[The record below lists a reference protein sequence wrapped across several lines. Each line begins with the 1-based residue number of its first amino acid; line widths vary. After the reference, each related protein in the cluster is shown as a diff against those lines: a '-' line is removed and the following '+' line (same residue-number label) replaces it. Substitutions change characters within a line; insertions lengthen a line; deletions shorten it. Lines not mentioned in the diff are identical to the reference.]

1 MRKQWNWICLICAV
15 LLPVA
20 YWGTVRA
27 MFIPEGR
34 ETSED
39 AFWHVAAGRR
49 SLTEMVDRKFPLTLS
64 VWRDHYA
71 DKELMFHLLIKGW
84 GAVEKLFSSS
94 PLSPPFTGASCLFML
109 LFFGMFVTAAHSLG
123 TAPPKILL
131 ASLLCGMLIPNFTYR
146 LMMLRPH
153 VLSMALMMGAVALLA
168 QGPRSR
174 AARFGIF
181 GLGFLYAWSYS
192 SPHLLC
198 VTAFLFGI
206 GYFSREKLRGF
217 LPFVLSVAGVFCGL
231 LIHPQSPNTFL
242 IWKVQALDALLAPLA
257 GNSIQL
263 PFARELLPPRF
274 HWLLLAL
281 PALAAVY
288 FCLMGLIRIREKE
301 SWKEMPPNLLALGC
315 CTLFWTGA
323 MCVVSIRPVEYAVP
337 MICLTG
343 FPLLDHL
350 RERGLFRCLSHT
362 GAVWG
367 GVAALIVLCGVYTT
381 QNCVENLK
389 IWCSPSP
396 QELAEA
402 LRKHV
407 PAGAK
412 VVNIVWSDFPYL
424 SFAAPEYEY
433 AWALDPMFSYAYDPE
448 RTEELGRFGR
458 DGRRRR
464 PGKLAAL
471 MDADYAVVVFDTNVV
486 GRFLERSGWR
496 PLYRG
501 KDGWLF
507 RLR

>member
-1 MRKQWNWICLICAV
+1 MRELLRNRKTGIPLLLAV
-15 LLPVA
+15 LLPA
-20 YWGTVRA
+20 ILFSTVRA
-27 MFIPEGR
+27 VFTPYGQEN
-34 ETSED
+34 SED
-39 AFWHVAAGRR
+39 AFWHAAAGRR
-49 SLTEMVDRKFPLTLS
+49 SVSEMVSKTFPLTLS
-64 VWRDHYA
+64 VWRDHFA
-71 DKELMFHLLIKGW
+71 DKELVFHFLLKGYCGIKS
-84 GAVEKLFSSS
+84 LFHSEVF
-94 PLSPPFTGASCLFML
+94 PPFNGAAAFFIF
-109 LFFGMFVTAAHSLG
+109 LFFIAFVTAAHSLG
-123 TAPPKILL
+123 ISPPNVLL
-131 ASLLCGMLIPNFTYR
+131 ASLLCGAFLPNFSYR
-146 LMMLRPH
+146 LLMMRPH
-153 VLSMALMMGAVALLA
+153 VFSMALMMFAVAILGK
-168 QGPRSR
+168 GPAGRR
-174 AARFGIF
+174 TCAWMF
-181 GLGFLYAWSYS
+181 GLSFLYAWSYS
-192 SPHLLC
+192 SPHLVC
-198 VTAFLFGI
+198 ITAFLFGI
-206 GYFSREKLRGF
+206 AYWIHNRWKAFSAFGA
-217 LPFVLSVAGVFCGL
+217 SVAGV
-231 LIHPQSPNTFL
+231 
-242 IWKVQALDALLAPLA
+242 
-257 GNSIQL
+257 
-263 PFARELLPPRF
+263 ARELLPPRF
-274 HWLLLAL
+274 RWILLAL
-281 PALAAVY
+281 PALIGMY
-288 FCLMGLIRIREKE
+288 FCLMILIRALEKHGLRAI
-301 SWKEMPPNLLALGC
+301 PPNVMAL
-315 CTLFWTGA
+315 TLSALFWIGA
-323 MCVVSIRPVEYAVP
+323 MCSVSIRPVEYAVP

-350 RERGLFRCLSHT
+350 RERGLFRRLSHS

-396 QELAEA
+396 RELAEA

-407 PAGAK
+407 PAGAR

-448 RTEELGRFGR
+448 KTEELGRFGR